1 MKKLIGICIIV
12 IALIFGGC
20 NINKADVSGNE
31 VEQTSKKTYM
41 KLKIMTTNKMLYYM
55 VKDISG
61 ERHLVE
67 YMFNNYNE
75 IWKFNFTKDSL
86 ENISRKDLFI
96 YIGADYE
103 PWCSSFVNNLSK
115 TTIGVIN
122 ASRGVRLLSYNQPIA
137 YKNTTCDNNP
147 YYWLNID
154 NYKIALLNVKNAIEE
169 KDPENRDIYEN
180 NFKKSVEV
188 LDKYDKKFEE
198 VCPKLKDYT
207 FVSYGDALGYFFKYN
222 DLNYIELN
230 RSLKPKDIIS
240 TSEENENKLKNKS
253 KLIFLYTSNKDLK
266 ENADIIKKYH
276 MKFISMSLGKD
287 NLKYIDVLNYN
298 LNSLKSIDDK

>member
-1 MKKLIGICIIV
+1 MKKLIGIFIV
-12 IALIFGGC
+12 IALIFSGC
-20 NINKADVSGNE
+20 NINKASVSGNQ
-31 VEQTSKKTYM
+31 VEEDNKKTDI

-61 ERHLVE
+61 ERHSVE

-103 PWCSSFVNNLSK
+103 PWCSNFVNELSK

-122 ASRGVRLLSYNQPIA
+122 ASRGVRLLSYNQPIT
-137 YKNTTCDNNP
+137 YKNTTYDNNP
-147 YYWLNID
+147 YYWLNVD

-169 KDPENRDIYEN
+169 KDPENRAIYEN
-180 NFKKSVEV
+180 NFKKAVEV
-188 LDKYDKKFEE
+188 LDKYSDKFAE
-198 VCPKLKDYT
+198 VSPKLKSYT
-207 FVSYGDALGYFFKYN
+207 FVSYGDTLEYFFKFN

-230 RSLKPKDIIS
+230 KPLKPKDIINVK
-240 TSEENENKLKNKS
+240 EENENKLKNKS
-253 KLIFLYTSNKDLK
+253 KLIFLYTNSKDLN
-266 ENADIIKKYH
+266 ENSDIIKKYH
-276 MKFISMSLGKD
+276 MKSISMSLGRD

-298 LNSLKSIDDK
+298 LDSLKSIENK